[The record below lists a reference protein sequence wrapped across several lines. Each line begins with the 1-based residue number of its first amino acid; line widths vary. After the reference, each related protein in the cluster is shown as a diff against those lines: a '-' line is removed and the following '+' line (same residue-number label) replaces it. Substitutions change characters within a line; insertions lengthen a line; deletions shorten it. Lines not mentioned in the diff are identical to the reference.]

1 MEKKAVLFDLD
12 GTLLNTI
19 EGISEAMNLALANNG
34 LPIIPDVERHKY
46 LVGLGVDVY
55 VKKAL
60 PEDKKDDE
68 ELFAAVK
75 ADYVANYSRMWK
87 DRTRPYDGIEE
98 MLDEL
103 KRGGF
108 KLAIL
113 SNKPDQITRL
123 TVEEFFD
130 LDKFEIVRGALDGV
144 PLKPDPSLA
153 IEIAREMQINPN
165 DFAYLGDTGI
175 DMQTANAAGM
185 FAVGATWGF
194 RKPDELI
201 ANGAKVLINHP
212 LELSKV
218 LQNNRQV

>member
-19 EGISEAMNLALANNG
+19 EGISEAMNLALAKNG
-34 LPIIPDVERHKY
+34 LPIIPEVEKHKY

-55 VKKAL
+55 VKGAL
-60 PEDKKDDE
+60 PEGKKDDE

-75 ADYVANYSRMWK
+75 ADYVANYSKMWK
-87 DRTRPYDGIEE
+87 DKTRPYDGIEE

-144 PLKPDPSLA
+144 PLKPDPTLA
-153 IEIAREMQINPN
+153 LKIAREMQINPN

-201 ANGAKVLINHP
+201 TNGAKVLINHP
-212 LELSKV
+212 SDLPKL
-218 LQNNRQV
+218 LQDIHQD